1 LGNFAAFFLQSWLR
15 KSWRRKPLHLR
26 PLRQVLSILSDRDKV
41 SFSSFKM
48 IDSRPET
55 PRSSH
60 VSAAIG
66 FQIALLFRSLVSTL
80 VFPGL
85 RNGKIEGGV
94 VQLTDRLLQYSAIGI
109 GIKSRTRIRLKKVNL
124 GKGSFSRQGLWN
136 ILPSLIDNKGSC
148 TEHIIKASTRV
159 LYQHTV
165 RSAVAQ
171 LKPLRSK
178 STLF

>member
-1 LGNFAAFFLQSWLR
+1 
-15 KSWRRKPLHLR
+15 
-26 PLRQVLSILSDRDKV
+26 
-41 SFSSFKM
+41 M
-48 IDSRPET
+48 
-55 PRSSH
+55 
-60 VSAAIG
+60 
-66 FQIALLFRSLVSTL
+66 
-80 VFPGL
+80 
-85 RNGKIEGGV
+85 
-94 VQLTDRLLQYSAIGI
+94 QLTDRLLQYSAIGI

-148 TEHIIKASTRV
+148 TEHIIKASTRE

-178 STLF
+178 SSLF